1 MGSIRRATW
10 RQFAIFLG
18 LNVLVSAITVLIVL
32 SIWDRGR
39 QLPAIPPTPTVD
51 VVARVASAIPTVT
64 PTLPPTI
71 TPVTYTVKGGDTL
84 GGIAAELGIPI
95 EVLMAANGLTDPDEL
110 SVGQVL
116 LVPTVDLAAQST
128 AIPAAAQE
136 PTEGISTQAELA
148 QVVIR
153 GAYERENL
161 EKEYVYLENTGGVAS
176 MAGWTLDDGDGNVY
190 IFPNFT
196 LYTGGG
202 VNVYTRVGTDSVINL
217 FWGMG
222 TTLWGGGKVA
232 TLRDAGGAVQSTFE
246 IPGS

>member
-18 LNVLVSAITVLIVL
+18 LNVIVSAITVLIVL

-39 QLPAIPPTPTVD
+39 DFPAIPPSPTID
-51 VVARVASAIPTVT
+51 VVARVASAIPTQT
-64 PTLPPTI
+64 STLPPTL
-71 TPVTYTVKGGDTL
+71 TPVTYTVQGGDTL

-95 EVLMAANGLTDPDEL
+95 EALMAANGLSNPDEL

-116 LVPTVDLAAQST
+116 LVPTVDLEVQAT
-128 AIPAAAQE
+128 LIPAAVE
-136 PTEGISTQAELA
+136 DPTEALSTQAELA

-161 EKEYVYLENTGGVAS
+161 DKEYVYLENTGGVAS

-202 VNVYTRVGTDSVINL
+202 VNVYSRVGTDSVINL
-217 FWGMG
+217 FWGLEAS
-222 TTLWGGGKVA
+222 LWGGGRVA
-232 TLRDAGGAVQSTFE
+232 TLRDASGAVQSTFE
-246 IPGS
+246 IPES